1 MARNSLNFRLWI
13 TILIAVIPLLAF
25 VLFDHQERREQAIA
39 DIEAT
44 VNSRLADVSHQAQSA
59 RKAVESILRIIAQS
73 DDLHDLGAGECSG
86 IARRML
92 GSLEDFANIG
102 AALPDGTVFCSARP
116 MAGPLNVADRAWF
129 ARALEGRGLSPG
141 EFGRGLV
148 SGEPRILFGYPVTA
162 PAGDVRAVLFAS
174 IRLDWLYRV
183 FESFRL
189 PAGWEV
195 GVISVDGHVQVHYPK
210 RMPWGEPQAP
220 AALLAALPAVAETG
234 AGVLQAQGSDGEQRF
249 YGVLG
254 PGHALSSNFLVVG
267 APLERSMNA
276 VDRRMQFSLVV
287 IAAIALLSAL
297 LARVYVYRLI
307 EVWAEFVRGVVARI
321 AAGRLDARIGR
332 RVGIGEL
339 DELARGIDHMA
350 AEIEQRNTK
359 LRQLSMVIEQSP
371 ESIIITDP
379 APRIL
384 YVNDAFL
391 ATTGY
396 SPEEVLGHNPS
407 MLNKGLT
414 PKETYAEMW
423 SCLGRGEVWRGEF
436 HNTRKD
442 GSTYLELATI
452 APIKDEA
459 GVVTHFVAVK
469 EDITERKQSEA
480 LLHRLAYYDAL
491 TELPNRALL
500 HDRIAQAIRSSGRS
514 ETYGLLMLLD
524 IDRFQSLND
533 TLGHAAG
540 DRLLRAVAARL
551 RASVREDDT
560 VARHGDDDFAILVS
574 YVGDSGEEAL
584 AHAEQ
589 IVRQVQGALQQP
601 YRLGDTERDVHY
613 VTLSCGISLFYD
625 RESTLES
632 LLKQAEVALYRAK
645 QDGRGNVRFFS
656 PDMQAVADARM
667 RMEAGLHEA
676 IEAGSLRVFY
686 QPQVDRDGRLVGA
699 EALVRWPLAD
709 GSMVSPA
716 EFIPLAEDTG
726 LIVPLGLWVLRTAC
740 AQLARWQADE
750 RTRHLTI
757 AVNVSPRQ
765 FHQADFGAGVK
776 QMVSAAGV
784 DPSLLKLELTESA
797 ILNNLDDTVVRM
809 NQLRESGIRFALDDF
824 GTGYSSLSYLK
835 RLPFAQLKIDQS
847 FVRDM
852 AEDEG
857 SAAIVLAIL
866 SMGKALGLEIVAEGV
881 ETPAQREFLRRNG
894 CAFYQGY
901 LFGKPMPIEAWGD
914 VLAEA

>member
-1 MARNSLNFRLWI
+1 MTRNSLNLRLWV
-13 TILIAVIPLLAF
+13 TILIAVIPLLAY
-25 VLFDHQERREQAIA
+25 VLFEHQDRREQAIA

-44 VNSRLADVSHQAQSA
+44 VRSRLADVGHQAQSA

-73 DDLHDLGAGECSG
+73 DDLQNLDAGECSG
-86 IARRML
+86 IAGRML
-92 GSLEDFANIG
+92 GSLEYFANIG

-116 MAGPLNVADRAWF
+116 MPGPVNVADRNWF
-129 ARALEGRGLSPG
+129 RRAIQDGGLSPG
-141 EFGRGLV
+141 EFGRGLI
-148 SGEPRILFGYPVTA
+148 SGEPRILFGYQVTG
-162 PAGDVRAVLFAS
+162 PAGEVRAVLFAS
-174 IRLDWLYRV
+174 ITLDWLHRV
-183 FESFRL
+183 IESFRL

-195 GVISVDGHVQVHYPK
+195 GVISTDGHVQAHYPE
-210 RMPWGEPQAP
+210 RMPWGEPEPP
-220 AALLAALPAVAETG
+220 AALLANLPLVAEKG
-234 AGVLQAQGSDGEQRF
+234 AGVLQAPGSDGEQRL
-249 YGVLG
+249 YGVLA
-254 PGHALSSNFLVVG
+254 PGQALSSNFLVIG

-276 VDRRMQFSLVV
+276 VDRRLQFSLIV
-287 IAAIALLSAL
+287 IVAIALLSAL
-297 LARVYVYRLI
+297 LARGYVFRLI
-307 EVWAEFVRGVVARI
+307 EVWAESVRDVVARI

-332 RVGIGEL
+332 QVGIGEL

-359 LRQLSMVIEQSP
+359 LRQLSMAIEQSP
-371 ESIIITDP
+371 ESVVITDTT
-379 APRIL
+379 AHIL

-396 SPEEVLGHNPS
+396 SPEEVIGQNPRV
-407 MLNKGLT
+407 LNKGLT
-414 PKETYAEMW
+414 PTETYTEMW
-423 SCLGRGEVWRGEF
+423 ACLSRGEVWRGEF
-436 HNTRKD
+436 RNTRKD

-469 EDITERKQSEA
+469 EDITERKESEA

-500 HDRIAQAIRSSGRS
+500 HDRIAQAIRSTGRS

-533 TLGHAAG
+533 TLGHATG
-540 DRLLRAVAARL
+540 DRLLRAVAERL

-574 YVGDSGEEAL
+574 FVGNSEEEAL
-584 AHAEQ
+584 ARAEQ
-589 IVRQVQGALQQP
+589 IVRQVRGALQQP
-601 YRLGDTERDVHY
+601 YRLGDSDGDMHY

-625 RESTLES
+625 KESTLES

-676 IEAGSLRVFY
+676 IEAGALRVFY

-740 AQLARWQADE
+740 AQLACWRADE

-765 FHQADFGAGVK
+765 FHQADFGASVK
-776 QMVSAAGV
+776 QIVMAEGI
-784 DPSLLKLELTESA
+784 DPSRLKLELTESA

-809 NQLRESGIRFALDDF
+809 NELRAVGIQFALDDF

-852 AEDEG
+852 TEDEG

-866 SMGKALGLEIVAEGV
+866 SMGRALGLGIVAEGV
-881 ETPAQREFLRRNG
+881 ETPAQSEFLSRNG

-901 LFGKPMPIEAWGD
+901 RFGRPMPIEAWGD
-914 VLAEA
+914 MLAKA